1 MERLTMTFVF
11 MILLAAAIVGHYYW
25 RLNERTQELA
35 ELRVLVN
42 QAKTNLQSKEAHMET
57 RRRSLEVANGI
68 VAENKTLT
76 EDQTELMKQLLTL
89 ESQYAEVQKK
99 FVEAVTKVRKAAVE
113 LPPQDVILKNGQ
125 VLNAAKVQRM
135 SDSEM
140 TFQHA
145 GGISRVDV
153 AVLPPEL
160 WDRFR
165 QQMPPFS
172 VQGGSKDPLTPPPA
186 PKTKKK

>member
-1 MERLTMTFVF
+1 MERLGTAFVF
-11 MILLAAAIVGHYYW
+11 MLVFAGAIVGHYYW

-76 EDQTELMKQLLTL
+76 DDQTELMKELLTL

-99 FVEAVTKVRKAAVE
+99 FVEAVTKVRKAAAE

-125 VLNAAKVQRM
+125 VL
-135 SDSEM
+135 
-140 TFQHA
+140 
-145 GGISRVDV
+145 
-153 AVLPPEL
+153 
-160 WDRFR
+160 
-165 QQMPPFS
+165 
-172 VQGGSKDPLTPPPA
+172 
-186 PKTKKK
+186 